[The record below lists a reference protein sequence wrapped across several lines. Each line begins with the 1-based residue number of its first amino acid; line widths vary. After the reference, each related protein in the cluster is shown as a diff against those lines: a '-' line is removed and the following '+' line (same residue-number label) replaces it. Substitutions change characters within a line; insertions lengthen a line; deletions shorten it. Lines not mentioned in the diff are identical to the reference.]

1 MSSPQLSIKT
11 ALIHQRQRCVTPDVD
26 CMTVKVIGS
35 FQFHQRR
42 KKKSRL
48 VTLQDLG
55 GNLRIEA
62 GSRYLTAAADRRVF
76 IDAEGRNGMKSEF
89 LTEWASNHFGMLR
102 AKTSRSHNTSECV
115 CNATSFT
122 EHNSPYTE

>member
-1 MSSPQLSIKT
+1 M
-11 ALIHQRQRCVTPDVD
+11 TPDVD

-35 FQFHQRR
+35 FQFHQQ
-42 KKKSRL
+42 KKSQ

-62 GSRYLTAAADRRVF
+62 GRQYLTATTDRRVV
-76 IDAEGRNGMKSEF
+76 IDAEGRNGMKNEF

-115 CNATSFT
+115 YNTTSST
-122 EHNSPYTE
+122 KHKIQ